1 MGEPAARIAY
11 EFDQF
16 HVDPV
21 QRLLRSRVDGEPIA
35 LTSKVFE
42 TLLYLVEHRGELV
55 EKATLMKAIWPDVV
69 VEENNLNQN
78 ISALR
83 RTLGESALEHRFIVT
98 VPSRGYRFVAEVRT
112 LTIPARTSPQQQPA
126 TEASTALSTS
136 QPTTTPTSRSSIAVL
151 PFANLTGDPGKEY
164 FSDGM
169 AEELIHVL
177 ARVPGLR
184 VPSRTSSFAYKGRS
198 VDLRQIARD
207 LQVGA
212 VLEGS
217 VRSAGERIRVTAQL
231 VDGQTGFHLWTQNYD
246 RRFED
251 LFELQDELA
260 GAIVQALRVHTHA
273 DLPSAVSQAPPTQ
286 DLEAYELYLQAR
298 SLIVRSSAENLRTA
312 RELLQKATVRDPQ
325 FARAFALIGTAH
337 INSFISG
344 LSSDPQ
350 ELVKAEQ
357 AARHALALDPDLVQ
371 AHATLASVNANR
383 GNWLAARRD
392 FEAALSL
399 NTEDPRIYS
408 SYALIL
414 MNVGHLREAL
424 QASREVDRLAPGV
437 AGFAT
442 TVAGVSAILG
452 LDADAVRYAD
462 RAVNLGAS
470 PDFPPL
476 RIAYSNVARRRGNFG
491 EAGAQMAKALPEEV
505 RQAGGADAVKLIYA
519 ALGDASK
526 KGAALDALGE
536 LRTNSAGMNS
546 SLMVANSIVWC
557 TMLGALD
564 SAYAVA
570 NEGLDNLR
578 RSGPVGFYWMGLW
591 IPEMR
596 SFRRDPRFQAFVDR
610 LGLMEYWK
618 QYGPPDDC
626 ELRNGKLICH

>member
-11 EFDQF
+11 EFDEF

-21 QRLLRSRVDGEPIA
+21 QRLLRSRVDGEPIT
-35 LTSKVFE
+35 LPSKVFE

-55 EKATLMKAIWPDVV
+55 EKATLMKTIWPNVV

-83 RTLGESALEHRFIVT
+83 RVLGESPSEHKYIVT
-98 VPSRGYRFVAEVRT
+98 EPGRGYRFVADVRAVK
-112 LTIPARTSPQQQPA
+112 LPASQRRGVAPGEAPKITSAPA
-126 TEASTALSTS
+126 PSASTEA
-136 QPTTTPTSRSSIAVL
+136 RSSIAVL

-169 AEELIHVL
+169 AEEMIHTL
-177 ARVPGLR
+177 AHVPGLR
-184 VPSRTSSFAYKGRS
+184 VPARTSSFAYKGRN
-198 VDLRQIARD
+198 VDVRQIARD
-207 LQVGA
+207 LGVGA

-231 VDGQTGFHLWTQNYD
+231 VDGNTGYHMWSQSYD
-246 RRFED
+246 RKFTD
-251 LFELQDELA
+251 LFKLQEELA
-260 GAIVQALRVHTHA
+260 TAIVQALRVHMHA
-273 DLPSAVSQAPPTQ
+273 ELPSIVSQAPPTQ

-298 SLIVRSSAENLRTA
+298 SLIVRLSAENLRTA
-312 RELLQKATVRDPQ
+312 RELLQKAIARDPQ

-424 QASREVDRLAPGV
+424 QASREVDRLAPSC
-437 AGFAT
+437 GFRDHRC
-442 TVAGVSAILG
+442 GRICHSRPRCGRSALRRQG
-452 LDADAVRYAD
+452 CQPGRLAR
-462 RAVNLGAS
+462 
-470 PDFPPL
+470 FPPL
-476 RIAYSNVARRRGNFG
+476 RIAYSSVARRRGDFG

-505 RQAGGADAVKLIYA
+505 RQVGGADAVKLIYA

-526 KGAALDALGE
+526 KGAALDAL
-536 LRTNSAGMNS
+536 RA
-546 SLMVANSIVWC
+546 A
-557 TMLGALD
+557 
-564 SAYAVA
+564 
-570 NEGLDNLR
+570 
-578 RSGPVGFYWMGLW
+578 
-591 IPEMR
+591 
-596 SFRRDPRFQAFVDR
+596 
-610 LGLMEYWK
+610 
-618 QYGPPDDC
+618 
-626 ELRNGKLICH
+626 H